1 MLFSDSLTHPLIL
14 LNLMLFWGALNPFHS
29 GIGSSSIRVE
39 WLKTD
44 KRRWIR
50 DELSGSEVLKCNSL
64 FAISLQFN
72 HIIYLWPFIPPP
84 LLYRR
89 RTQRMC
95 LSNRLNRPE
104 ATQNPVI
111 RKTTGNRIGFFTET
125 HFSIFPQYSNYSPAV
140 QASSPYIAY
149 ARFCGPY
156 TIYIVT
162 RMGGIYRWKSI
173 CNLWPREKGCSD
185 KSSPGTNNWKHCFT
199 IMGGKFP
206 KESIVWG

>member
-1 MLFSDSLTHPLIL
+1 MLFYDSLTHPLIL

-44 KRRWIR
+44 KRRWIK

-64 FAISLQFN
+64 SL
-72 HIIYLWPFIPPP
+72 LPSLPFPCNSTTLFICGHSSPPP

-104 ATQNPVI
+104 ATQNPVM
-111 RKTTGNRIGFFTET
+111 
-125 HFSIFPQYSNYSPAV
+125 H
-140 QASSPYIAY
+140 SS
-149 ARFCGPY
+149 FHVLLCSSS
-156 TIYIVT
+156 
-162 RMGGIYRWKSI
+162 GIQQQTLPSSTQPEFNI
-173 CNLWPREKGCSD
+173 CEPERRVFNIK
-185 KSSPGTNNWKHCFT
+185 
-199 IMGGKFP
+199 I
-206 KESIVWG
+206 